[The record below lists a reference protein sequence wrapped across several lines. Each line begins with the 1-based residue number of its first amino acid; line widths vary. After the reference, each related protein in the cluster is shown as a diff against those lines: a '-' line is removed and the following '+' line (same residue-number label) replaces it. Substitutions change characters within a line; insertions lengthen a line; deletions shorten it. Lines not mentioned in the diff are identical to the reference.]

1 MVHFH
6 AQEAVPERFRSRLLY
21 QHSPSV
27 TLMRTPL
34 EENIRI
40 GEDIGGKL
48 AIKKSP
54 TVIPF
59 HGKAMFWARTG
70 EKMVR

>member
-21 QHSPSV
+21 QHSLSV

-40 GEDIGGKL
+40 GEDIGEEIGDKE
-48 AIKKSP
+48 KSDGNSLP
-54 TVIPF
+54 L
-59 HGKAMFWARTG
+59 
-70 EKMVR
+70 